1 MKYSCIVKNG
11 DFFFFYYIFLAFGFC
26 LVLFLD
32 SCYRSIACSV
42 RNQTYCYFLIYP
54 KVCVKEASPKFFQR
68 RCHANDK
75 QIAEAKVSNPA
86 ARFPFGRCPRSTSTR
101 SHWGRNSEPRFR
113 QARRFRRSGQGG
125 CRSGVLRWPYA
136 TLSPCREKV
145 YDPSDVRNK
154 CFPHSFSSG
163 SLVKATCSQNQ

>member
-1 MKYSCIVKNG
+1 MFCTKPNILL
-11 DFFFFYYIFLAFGFC
+11 FFNIPEGLREGSVAEIF
-26 LVLFLD
+26 
-32 SCYRSIACSV
+32 
-42 RNQTYCYFLIYP
+42 
-54 KVCVKEASPKFFQR
+54 
-68 RCHANDK
+68 
-75 QIAEAKVSNPA
+75 PA
-86 ARFPFGRCPRSTSTR
+86 ALPRQRQTNSGGQGIEPGRAVPVRPMPPLDKHAVDTPAR

-163 SLVKATCSQNQ
+163 SLVKATCSQDQ